1 MNTPKVFNLFLI
13 LIVCATS
20 LCSCN
25 KELKASD
32 FTAYFGG
39 EIVNPTHRY
48 VLFCKDSEVIDTIP
62 LKEDNTFFIKFD
74 SLASGLYNFKHEPE
88 YQYVFFDKNDSI
100 MVHINSNDFDESIV
114 FCGKGDE
121 KNNFLMDLF
130 LRNESNREKSFDIY
144 DYDVSEFKKN
154 IDSTYSSNK
163 KFYDFR
169 KSEIKW
175 SKDFDLFAKA
185 SLDFHNYSKKE
196 LYPII
201 HKMRTG
207 IDIRKKL
214 PKDFYDFRK
223 NINFNNV
230 ELTGYLPFVM
240 YLSHLLNNVGSI
252 NYHNHL
258 SEVDL
263 SLKINVNKL
272 NIADT
277 LIKNEKVKNMILN
290 NIAFTYF
297 LEDQNMLNNQTF
309 LDTYHKYSTD
319 KSAENEILKI
329 GKAIQLL
336 KPGNTIP
343 EVNLINLQG
352 QKISS
357 KSILDKKTILFF
369 YTENAETHMASA
381 HKKAIAFQSRHPDYQ
396 FIAINLDEKQ
406 SKWLELLSKYKF
418 YGIQEYRCADFE
430 DLKTKWAITKI
441 HRTIILNENGK
452 INNAFTNLFE
462 ANFEKHLK

>member
-25 KELKASD
+25 RELKASD
-32 FTAYFGG
+32 YTAYFGG

-48 VLFCKDSEVIDTIP
+48 VLFCKDSQVIDTIP

-121 KNNFLMDLF
+121 KNNFLMDLY

-144 DYDVSEFKKN
+144 DYEVSEFKKN

-175 SKDFDLFAKA
+175 SNDFDLFAKA

-196 LYPII
+196 LYPVI

-214 PKDFYDFRK
+214 PKNFYNFRK

-319 KSAENEILKI
+319 KSAENEIIKI

-352 QKISS
+352 QKVSS
-357 KSILDKKTILFF
+357 KNILDKKTILFF

-406 SKWLELLSKYKF
+406 SKWFELLSKYKF
-418 YGIQEYRCADFE
+418 DGIQEYRCDDFE

-441 HRTIILNENGK
+441 HRTIILDKNGK

-462 ANFEKHLK
+462 ANFEKHFK

>member
-1 MNTPKVFNLFLI
+1 MNTPKVFNRFLI
-13 LIVCATS
+13 LIVCLTS

-32 FTAYFGG
+32 YTAYFGG

-48 VLFCKDSEVIDTIP
+48 VLFCKDSQVLDTIP

-121 KNNFLMDLF
+121 KNNFLMDLY
-130 LRNESNREKSFDIY
+130 LRNESNREQSFDIY
-144 DYDVSEFKKN
+144 DYDVSQFSKN

-175 SKDFDLFAKA
+175 SNDFDLFAKA

-196 LYPII
+196 LYPVI

-207 IDIRKKL
+207 NDIRKKL
-214 PKDFYDFRK
+214 PKDFYSFRK

-240 YLSHLLNNVGSI
+240 YLSHLLNNLGSI
-252 NYHNHL
+252 NYHNHF

-319 KSAENEILKI
+319 KSAENEIIKI

-336 KPGNTIP
+336 KPGNSIP
-343 EVNLINLQG
+343 EVNLINLKG

-357 KSILDKKTILFF
+357 KNILAKKTILFF

-381 HKKAIAFQSRHPDYQ
+381 HKKAIAFKSRHPDYQ

-406 SKWLELLSKYKF
+406 SKWFELLSKYKF
-418 YGIQEYRCADFE
+418 DGIEEYRCDDFE

-441 HRTIILNENGK
+441 HRTIILDKNGK

-462 ANFEKHLK
+462 ANFEKYLK

>member
-1 MNTPKVFNLFLI
+1 MNTPKVFKKLLFS
-13 LIVCATS
+13 IVFITM

-25 KELKASD
+25 KGPNQSD
-32 FTAYFGG
+32 YTAYFGG

-48 VLFCKDSEVIDTIP
+48 VLFCKGSEVIDTIP
-62 LKEDNTFFIKFD
+62 LQEDNTFFIKFD

-121 KNNFLMDLF
+121 KNNFLMDLY

-144 DYDVSEFKKN
+144 DYDVSLFKKTV
-154 IDSTYSSNK
+154 DSTYQSNK

-175 SKDFDLFAKA
+175 SKDFDLYAKA

-196 LYPII
+196 LYPVI
-201 HKMRTG
+201 HKMRIG
-207 IDIRKKL
+207 DDIREKL

-223 NINFNNV
+223 NIDFNNV

-240 YLSHLLNNVGSI
+240 YLSNLLNNVGSI

-263 SLKINVNKL
+263 SLKMNINKL
-272 NIADT
+272 TIADT

-309 LDTYHKYSTD
+309 LATYHKYSTD

-329 GKAIQLL
+329 GKAIQFL

-357 KSILDKKTILFF
+357 KTILNKKSIVFF

-381 HKKAIAFQSRHPDYQ
+381 HKKAIAFKLRHPNYQ
-396 FIAINLDEKQ
+396 FIAINLDENQ
-406 SKWLELLSKYKF
+406 FKWGELLSKYKF
-418 YGIQEYRCADFE
+418 DGIEEYRCDNFE

-441 HRTIILNENGK
+441 HRTLILKENGE

>member
-1 MNTPKVFNLFLI
+1 MNTPKVFKKLLFS
-13 LIVCATS
+13 IVFIAL

-25 KELKASD
+25 KGPNQSD
-32 FTAYFGG
+32 YTAYFGG

-48 VLFCKDSEVIDTIP
+48 VLFCKGSEVIDTIP
-62 LKEDNTFFIKFD
+62 LQEDNTFFIKFD

-121 KNNFLMDLF
+121 KNNFLMDLY

-144 DYDVSEFKKN
+144 DYDVSLFKKTV
-154 IDSTYSSNK
+154 DSTYRSNK

-175 SKDFDLFAKA
+175 SKDFDLYAKA

-196 LYPII
+196 LYPVI
-201 HKMRTG
+201 HKMRIG
-207 IDIRKKL
+207 DDIREKL

-223 NINFNNV
+223 NIDFNNV
-230 ELTGYLPFVM
+230 ELTDYLPFVM
-240 YLSHLLNNVGSI
+240 YLSNLLNNVGSI

-263 SLKINVNKL
+263 SLKMNINKL
-272 NIADT
+272 TIADT

-309 LDTYHKYSTD
+309 LATYHKYSTD

-329 GKAIQLL
+329 GKAIQFL

-357 KSILDKKTILFF
+357 KTILNKKSIVFF

-381 HKKAIAFQSRHPDYQ
+381 HKKAIAFKLRHPNYQ
-396 FIAINLDEKQ
+396 FIAINLDDNQ
-406 SKWLELLSKYKF
+406 FKWGELLSTYKF
-418 YGIQEYRCADFE
+418 DGIEEYRCDNFE

-441 HRTIILNENGK
+441 HRTLILKENGE